1 MGNRVDDFLSKLA
14 AQAPKAKENNF
25 EQKNRSLEKIYL
37 NFPEILVDIK
47 HFRWIV

>member
-25 EQKNRSLEKIYL
+25 EQKT
-37 NFPEILVDIK
+37 D
-47 HFRWIV
+47 H